1 MPEEIWKPID
11 GFEGRY
17 EVSNL
22 GRVRSLTDNKGNKR
36 IKVRRLQLAKSGYLY
51 LNLWA
56 KSKMYVRKPHRL
68 VAEAFLDKPEGA
80 QCVNHKNGDKT
91 DNRAENLEWCTY
103 SQNTRHA
110 IETGLIEANLADRL
124 DMTGKHGKEHPS
136 SKPVEQYDLDGNFI
150 AEYES
155 GVEAAN
161 ALGFRAS
168 NIQRCAAGR
177 RKTAHGYRWKYK
189 GVEWR
194 YKYDGRS

>member
-1 MPEEIWKPID
+1 MPEEIWKPIS

-22 GRVRSLTDNKGNKR
+22 GRVRSLTDNKGNRR
-36 IKVRRLQLAKSGYLY
+36 IKVRSLRMAKNGYLY
-51 LNLWA
+51 LNLWV
-56 KSKMYVRKPHRL
+56 KGKMYVRKPHRL
-68 VAEAFLDKPEGA
+68 VAEAFLDRPEGA
-80 QCVNHKNGDKT
+80 QCVNHINGDKT

-110 IETGLIEANLADRL
+110 IETGLITDPARNF
-124 DMTGKHGKEHPS
+124 DMTGKHGKEHPT

-177 RKTAHGYRWKYK
+177 RKTAHGYKWKYK

-194 YKYDGRS
+194 YEHDGRS